1 MNIKKALAF
10 VLSTLIISQTATS
23 PYFTIEASASTYE
36 KIKEAAEEAES
47 AAKKKAES
55 AAEAAK
61 KAAEDATKKAK
72 ETSEKASKAT
82 QEAADKAGKATKEA
96 ADKAGKTT
104 KETTDKVGTAAKEG
118 SQKAKEKATEAG
130 AVIADKAGKAY
141 DSASSTAKKISDN
154 VINYVTNLDT
164 EKFMS
169 GWEYA
174 SKYTGT
180 AVASLKGKAY
190 VDTVQSTIAKTS
202 AQMQKELRSKVISG
216 RTIQQDAGF
225 AAEIWHTDSF
235 NLEAAL
241 NESEFKA
248 TRPDSNAKASADVVV
263 SGKDYNQ
270 DYSLKYY
277 KDAESSAKAQAKTF
291 YEDYREYY
299 SHAERHGEVPM
310 SEKEY
315 LDQYGK
321 KLDALYDSLY
331 SGQGKLIPADQLD
344 DAKTYLK
351 NKKIKAD
358 TSDKVIR
365 QKFSPELQESLDSLA
380 ARIEAPDG
388 TKSRPL
394 TEDEARQL
402 VELTRDEKDLDLAD
416 FGITPSQLIT
426 PKYILK
432 QAIGAGTQSAIIS
445 TAFAIGPDVYSIIV
459 DATKEGKLDEKKLKE
474 VGIEGVLAGSEGFVE
489 GSVSSAI
496 VIACQSGKF
505 GKAYSNIAPETVGTL
520 TVLTIDA
527 IRFGFQLSS
536 GQITEAEYADLMAQD
551 IIIAIASQ
559 ASGTLLQALFP
570 FIPFAYVAGS
580 MAGAMVAS
588 AGYAAGKDLILEVRG
603 ENGFETVVPE
613 ALASGKSLAT
623 SFMSNISIQYTFSD
637 IKHLAIKTLGNGK
650 IKVST

>member
-1 MNIKKALAF
+1 MHSKKVLALI
-10 VLSTLIISQTATS
+10 LSSLFLLQATTF
-23 PYFTIEASASTYE
+23 PCFTIKASASTYD
-36 KIKEAAEEAES
+36 KIKESTSDVGNAVKE
-47 AAKKKAES
+47 KTES

-61 KAAEDATKKAK
+61 KAADSTTKKAK
-72 ETSEKASKAT
+72 ETAKDAGDTIKNTTNNASK
-82 QEAADKAGKATKEA
+82 
-96 ADKAGKTT
+96 
-104 KETTDKVGTAAKEG
+104 AAKEG
-118 SQKAKEKATEAG
+118 SEKAKEKATEAS
-130 AVIADKAGKAY
+130 AIITDKAGKAY
-141 DSASSTAKKISDN
+141 DSASSAAKEISDN
-154 VINYVTNLDT
+154 VINYVAKVNT
-164 EKFMS
+164 EKFIS

-180 AVASLKGKAY
+180 AIASLKGKAY
-190 VDTVQSTIAKTS
+190 VDTVQSTIKNTS
-202 AQMQKELRSKVISG
+202 TQMQKELRGKVISE

-248 TRPDSNAKASADVVV
+248 TRPDSNAKASADVVI
-263 SGKDYNQ
+263 SGKDYKQ

-299 SHAERHGEVPM
+299 SHEERHGKTPM
-310 SEKEY
+310 NEKEY

-321 KLDALYDSLY
+321 KLDSLYDSLY

-351 NKKIKAD
+351 NKKLKAD
-358 TSDKVIR
+358 ASDKAIR

-402 VELTRDEKDLDLAD
+402 VELTRDGKDLDLAD

-432 QAIGAGTQSAIIS
+432 QAVNAGAQSAIIS

-459 DATKEGKLDEKKLKE
+459 DAAKEGKLDEKKLKE
-474 VGIEGVLAGSEGFVE
+474 VGIEGVLAGSEGFIE

-505 GKAYSNIAPETVGTL
+505 GAEYTNIAPETVGTL

-527 IRFGFQLSS
+527 IRFGYQLSS
-536 GQITEAEYADLMAQD
+536 GQITETEYADLMAQD

-559 ASGTLLQALFP
+559 SSGVLVQALFP

-613 ALASGKSLAT
+613 TLASGKSLVT
-623 SFMSNISIQYTFSD
+623 SFMNNISIQDTFSD
-637 IKHLAIKTLGNGK
+637 FKHLAIETIGNGK

>member
-1 MNIKKALAF
+1 MNKLLSLGLTILIICQSILLPSTSIQSYAANVDDLKKA
-10 VLSTLIISQTATS
+10 SSSLIDKASQAGES
-23 PYFTIEASASTYE
+23 VKDKASE
-36 KIKEAAEEAES
+36 VGE
-47 AAKKKAES
+47 
-55 AAEAAK
+55 
-61 KAAEDATKKAK
+61 KAK
-72 ETSEKASKAT
+72 EKANQAGQAAKDAAGTAEKTIKEKSESTSKAVKDN
-82 QEAADKAGKATKEA
+82 A
-96 ADKAGKTT
+96 
-104 KETTDKVGTAAKEG
+104 
-118 SQKAKEKATEAG
+118 QKAKEKATETG
-130 AVIADKAGKAY
+130 DYISDKAGEIY
-141 DSASSTAKKISDN
+141 DSASSTAKEISDE
-154 VINYVTNLDT
+154 VINYVTSINPA
-164 EKFMS
+164 EFQK
-169 GWEYA
+169 GWDYA
-174 SKYTGT
+174 SKYTGI
-180 AVASLKGKAY
+180 AIASLKGKSY
-190 VDTVQSTIAKTS
+190 VNTVQNTIANTS
-202 AQMQKELRSKVISG
+202 ALMQQELQSKVISG

-241 NESEFKA
+241 NGSEFKA
-248 TRPDSNAKASADVVV
+248 TRPDSNTKASADVVV
-263 SGKDYNQ
+263 SGNDYKQ

-291 YEDYREYY
+291 YEDYREYC
-299 SHAERHGEVPM
+299 SHAERHGETPM
-310 SEKEY
+310 SENEY

-321 KLDALYDSLY
+321 NLDALYDSLY
-331 SGQGKLIPADQLD
+331 NTQGKLIPADQLD
-344 DAKTYLK
+344 DAKAYLK

-358 TSDKVIR
+358 TSDNIAR

-388 TKSRPL
+388 TKSKPL

-402 VELTRDEKDLDLAD
+402 VQLTRDGEDLDLAD

-432 QAIGAGTQSAIIS
+432 QAITAGTQAAIIS
-445 TAFAIGPDVYSIIV
+445 TAFAIGPDVYAIVV
-459 DATKEGKLDEKKLKE
+459 DAAKEGKLDEKRLKE

-505 GKAYSNIAPETVGTL
+505 GPGYTNIAPETVGTL

-527 IRFGFQLSS
+527 IRFGYQLST
-536 GQITEAEYADLMAQD
+536 GKITEAKYADLMAQD

-559 ASGTLLQALFP
+559 TSGALVQALFP

-588 AGYAAGKDLILEVRG
+588 AGYSAGKDLILEVRG

-613 ALASGKSLAT
+613 AFADGKSLAT
-623 SFMSNISIQYTFSD
+623 SFMAKIDIKNTFSD
-637 IKHLAIKTLGNGK
+637 FKHIAVQTIGNGK
-650 IKVST
+650 VKVSI